1 MGSFFFLQKKHAHF
15 PVLHEIRQF
24 IFHFKT
30 FRFMQ
35 NRKRLFSRLKND
47 YIFFIVNQIE
57 DSEGNA
63 EWYRC
68 ELIKILFFDLGVT

>member
-1 MGSFFFLQKKHAHF
+1 MK
-15 PVLHEIRQF
+15 
-24 IFHFKT
+24 
-30 FRFMQ
+30 

-57 DSEGNA
+57 DSEGND

-68 ELIKILFFDLGVT
+68 ELIKLLFSDLGVT

>member
-1 MGSFFFLQKKHAHF
+1 
-15 PVLHEIRQF
+15 
-24 IFHFKT
+24 
-30 FRFMQ
+30 MQ

-57 DSEGNA
+57 DSEGND

-68 ELIKILFFDLGVT
+68 ESIKLLFFLIWGSLEITSILCV